1 LEAVVGLI
9 VGPAHAVGA
18 TPMDPD
24 EVEGLIPRHITLK
37 RELDEYEQA
46 NILEAQE
53 WTESRTHRN
62 ILSEAFVRRL
72 HKKML
77 GKTWKWA
84 GTFRKTEKSIGM
96 DPARIA
102 VELHHLLEDVKVWRE
117 FGTFS
122 IEEQA
127 VRLHHR
133 LVSIHPFPNGNGR
146 HARLFTDTFLR
157 SCGVAPFSWGGVNLV
172 EASETRARYIS
183 ALQAADNRDYMLLL
197 AFVRT

>member
-1 LEAVVGLI
+1 
-9 VGPAHAVGA
+9 
-18 TPMDPD
+18 MDPD

-46 NILEAQE
+46 NILAAQE
-53 WTESRTHRN
+53 WAESRVHRN
-62 ILSEAFVRRL
+62 ILSEAYVRRL

-77 GKTWKWA
+77 GKTWRWA

-102 VELHHLLEDVKVWRE
+102 VELHNLLEDVKCWQE
-117 FGTFS
+117 FGTYPFD
-122 IEEQA
+122 EQA

-133 LVSIHPFPNGNGR
+133 LVLIHPFPNGNGR
-146 HARLFTDTFLR
+146 HARLYADTFLR
-157 SCGVAPFSWGGVNLV
+157 FCGEAPFSWGGVNLV
-172 EASETRARYIS
+172 NASETRTSYIS
-183 ALQAADNRDYMLLL
+183 ALQAADNRDYAPLL